1 MENIKSLILTVV
13 MFFTC
18 FINMNAQLM
27 SQSNVIPYEQI
38 GYVRLDNKSINTSY
52 NLCYYTIQTKHVF
65 VIEAYGE
72 KVDFDD
78 NVIVLCFDDGS
89 ISKLHQD
96 EVTFDSYYNSLYKR
110 YTDVTRLFYVL
121 DDETIDML
129 KSKNLINIRI
139 DFGDSRYKDLLLSA
153 GADDIGDRRGNC
165 YRYCVGDGDK
175 TCEAYIIAFAIVF
188 PWLCPILCCPNTLY
202 IIMPPVGLLP
212 VFHRPR
218 RSSHL
223 YSL

>member
-1 MENIKSLILTVV
+1 MEKMKSFILALV
-13 MFFTC
+13 MFFT
-18 FINMNAQLM
+18 FSIGMNAQGYA
-27 SQSNVIPYEQI
+27 IPYEQI

-110 YTDVTRLFYVL
+110 YTDVTRLFYIL

-139 DFGDSRYKDLLLSA
+139 DFGNSRYKDLSLV
-153 GADDIGDRRGNC
+153 DR
-165 YRYCVGDGDK
+165 GDK
-175 TCEAYIIAFAIVF
+175 IKAWFNKCNIKATQIIDK
-188 PWLCPILCCPNTLY
+188 
-202 IIMPPVGLLP
+202 
-212 VFHRPR
+212 
-218 RSSHL
+218 RSNEL
-223 YSL
+223 N